1 MKKWLIAALVFF
13 LLVIVSIYLFIP
25 TTINISRTV
34 ITTANSIALNRKL
47 QDKNTWTNAIAA
59 TNTAIDNATEFNNY
73 SFTVNKGLFNEIPV
87 TVFQKNDSIITLVE
101 CISIA
106 NDSAGIKWS
115 TAIKTSNNP
124 FTKVQQYFTAQ
135 KIAGFFDDV
144 LGKLKTYTSV
154 QANIYGSTITLQ
166 KVTDTS
172 LVTAKA
178 LFKTYPSD
186 SSVYSLIN
194 MLHKYV
200 SGKAN
205 ETNPPMLNIKYLSD
219 STYEVMVALPVNKNL
234 ADSGAIR
241 YKQMF
246 PGRILVTEI
255 KGGHKTVEQT
265 FAMMNQ
271 YLIDHKYNQPAIPFT
286 SLITNRL
293 NEPDTSKW
301 TAKVYYPVY

>member
-13 LLVIVSIYLFIP
+13 VLVIVIIYLFIP
-25 TTINISRTV
+25 STINISQTV
-34 ITTANSIALNRKL
+34 ITTANSTALYRKL
-47 QDKNTWTNAIAA
+47 QDKNTWARAIN
-59 TNTAIDNATEFNNY
+59 NTDPASNNSLAFGGY
-73 SFTVNKGLFNEIPV
+73 SFTVSKGLFNQIPV
-87 TVFQKNDSIITLVE
+87 TVFDKNDSLTTLVE

-106 NDSAGIKWS
+106 TDSAGIKWS
-115 TAIKTSNNP
+115 AVIKTSNNP

-135 KIAGFFDDV
+135 KIANFFDDV
-144 LGKLKTYTSV
+144 LDKLKTYTSV

-172 LVTAKA
+172 LVTTKA
-178 LFKTYPSD
+178 FFKTYPSD
-186 SSVYSLIN
+186 SSVYDLLN
-194 MLHKYV
+194 TLRKYI
-200 SGKAN
+200 SGKAI
-205 ETNPPMLNIKYLSD
+205 ETNPPMLNIRHLAD
-219 STYEVMVALPVNKNL
+219 SNYEVMVALPVNKNL

-241 YKQMF
+241 FKQMF

-293 NEPDTSKW
+293 DERDTSKW